1 MRVRAQ
7 IVILAFLSISARE
20 PDSSV
25 CALPEGRIHPC
36 ALALT
41 SFCFAAFNTALFPAC
56 DAVFFKVKKTTAFKK
71 IFDAYLQRVG
81 KAPGSLRFMFDGA
94 RVQDTATP
102 AELGMEDEDTIDA
115 AAEQTGGQ

>member
-1 MRVRAQ
+1 M
-7 IVILAFLSISARE
+7 
-20 PDSSV
+20 
-25 CALPEGRIHPC
+25 
-36 ALALT
+36 
-41 SFCFAAFNTALFPAC
+41 
-56 DAVFFKVKKTTAFKK
+56 FFKVKKTTAFKK

>member
-1 MRVRAQ
+1 LRASDSRFSPF
-7 IVILAFLSISARE
+7 IV
-20 PDSSV
+20 
-25 CALPEGRIHPC
+25 GRIRPC

-41 SFCFAAFNTALFPAC
+41 IFCFAASNTVLFPAFN
-56 DAVFFKVKKTTAFKK
+56 AVFFKVKKTTAFKK

-94 RVQDTATP
+94 RVQETATP